1 MDQASLLL
9 RKQLKGQATLQA
21 CFRVPE
27 DLKTTKLREART
39 NLLVYL
45 NADLT
50 RRPVEGFSAGLVD
63 DSSLFEWAVTIMGPP
78 DTL

>member
-9 RKQLKGQATLQA
+9 RKQLKGQQTLLHEIQ
-21 CFRVPE
+21 VLPN
-27 DLKTTKLREART
+27 LKSLRCVRTTPHSRQF
-39 NLLVYL
+39 V
-45 NADLT
+45 ADLT
-50 RRPVEGFSAGLVD
+50 KSPVEGFSAGLVD

>member
-9 RKQLKGQATLQA
+9 RKQLKGRQTLLHEIQ
-21 CFRVPE
+21 VLH
-27 DLKTTKLREART
+27 DLKSLRHVRTTPHPRP
-39 NLLVYL
+39 LVT
-45 NADLT
+45 DLT
-50 RRPVEGFSAGLVD
+50 KRPVEGFSAGLVD

>member
-9 RKQLKGQATLQA
+9 RKQLKGRQALLHDNQ
-21 CFRVPE
+21 VLH
-27 DLKTTKLREART
+27 DLKSLRHVRTTPHSRPFDTELSK
-39 NLLVYL
+39 
-45 NADLT
+45 
-50 RRPVEGFSAGLVD
+50 RPVEGFSAGLVD

>member
-9 RKQLKGQATLQA
+9 RKQLKGVLGETTYLQWTIYA
-21 CFRVPE
+21 
-27 DLKTTKLREART
+27 KTPSLCSSTDS
-39 NLLVYL
+39 LLIT
-45 NADLT
+45 DLT
-50 RRPVEGFSAGLVD
+50 KRPVEGFSAGLVD